1 MRRAERLFRL
11 VSELRERPVSRAQDL
26 AERFEVSVRT
36 IYRDIGHLQGSG
48 LPIEGEAGVG
58 YMLRP
63 GFDLPAMT
71 FTFEQID
78 ALALGLSF
86 VEAAGDTSLSDAAK
100 EVRAKI
106 ESALPDPAERRLG
119 DAPLFASRRDG
130 PAPAWVKDVRRA
142 IRERILL
149 HLEYS
154 DADGTRTERLARP
167 LAIWAFTDGW
177 LFAGWC
183 ELRQDFRAFRLD
195 RVASLRVTD
204 RHFTDEPGR
213 DLATYLRQHILTDG
227 KGRITDL
234 NDAGGNKHPASAGA
248 VTTPARSLLEP
259 RPVRRTEPGRRPW
272 A

>member
-11 VSELRERPVSRAQDL
+11 VSELRARDVSRAQDL

-86 VEAAGDTSLSDAAK
+86 VEAAGDASLSDAAK

-106 ESALPDPAERRLG
+106 EAALPEPTERRLG
-119 DAPLFASRRDG
+119 DAPLFASQRNG
-130 PAPAWVKDVRRA
+130 PAPAWARDVRRA
-142 IRERILL
+142 IRERIVLR
-149 HLEYS
+149 LEYS

-195 RVASLRVTD
+195 RVASLKATD
-204 RHFTDEPGR
+204 RHFADEPGR
-213 DLATYLRQHILTDG
+213 DLQTYLRRHILADG
-227 KGRITDL
+227 RGRSADL
-234 NDAGGNKHPASAGA
+234 YDAVEDTPPASA
-248 VTTPARSLLEP
+248 
-259 RPVRRTEPGRRPW
+259 
-272 A
+272 